1 MGQVRHEASIRI
13 ANRDQSW
20 LPKVNKFRYAALL
33 LLVALA
39 VFANCILHSVASLLL
54 LVMIIAFATMLA
66 GS

>member
-1 MGQVRHEASIRI
+1 MKLRSGSQIVISPGC
-13 ANRDQSW
+13 
-20 LPKVNKFRYAALL
+20 PKVNKFRYAALL

-54 LVMIIAFATMLA
+54 LGMIIAFATMLA